1 MILFIIVI
9 AWIIGIILGLYL
21 QISIASFV
29 LFISLILLIFI
40 IFEKKI
46 LKFIKSKK
54 IKAYYSVLNV
64 HIKILIFLIILIVAF
79 AQIKYYEGIFE
90 NKYKNIKESDE
101 ISIIGTIVSD
111 PQEKEYKTKYILK
124 IDTINSNKKYKNT
137 KVILYTKKGKET
149 LKYGDKIELVGNF
162 KLAQERRNPGG
173 FDYRFYL
180 KTKKIYGIVT
190 TKNTKK
196 LKENNV
202 NIISMIANKTA
213 NVIKNQS
220 KKLLKN
226 KEACLLIG
234 LLIGDT
240 DEIDEE
246 TKEDFRNSNLTHML
260 AVSGLHV
267 SYVLLGV
274 NYIITKVKIHKKLSK
289 IIVMLLILFFILVT
303 GATPSVLRAGT
314 MTIYL
319 IIGGIFYR
327 RISVFSSLNLSLLVI
342 IIMNPYCLFDVGLQL
357 SYAGTIGIVYL
368 YPIIKERIYN
378 KANSI
383 LITISANIV
392 IIPIMLY
399 NFNTISLTFF
409 ISNLLAGPI
418 IGIIII
424 LGFSIII
431 ISLIFFPIANIFSK
445 ILNLL
450 IILFLNT
457 AKACANLP
465 FSKIF
470 IITPTLK
477 YIFLYYC
484 LLVFIIIKERT
495 QIRINIKLRNK
506 VIAILIILVIINPI
520 KYFSNIKQS
529 NLKIYFVDVGQ
540 GDSTC
545 IVTPKNKVILID
557 GGGNS
562 KDENYDIGKQTLLPY
577 LLDKKINKIDYCI
590 VSHFDSDH
598 CGGLMYILKN
608 LKVKNIIIGKQY
620 EEYENYKEF
629 IKIAKDKK
637 INIRVVEAGEKITIE
652 KNLYIDVLWPIN
664 REKMVIQNAINNNSL
679 VFKLRYINFS
689 MLFTGDIEEIAE
701 KEILD
706 NYKENT
712 ELLKSTIL
720 KVAHHGSKTSS
731 TKEFINIVKPKYA
744 VIGVGKDNKF
754 GHPSNVT
761 IENLKTI
768 NTEIY
773 RTDEMGEISINVNI
787 KGNINIEEFIK
798 K

>member
-64 HIKILIFLIILIVAF
+64 HIKILIFLVILIVAF

-90 NKYKNIKESDE
+90 NKYKNIKEDDE

-124 IDTINSNKKYKNT
+124 IDTINSDKKYKNT
-137 KVILYTKKGKET
+137 KVILYTKKEKET

-162 KLAQERRNPGG
+162 KLAQERRNPEG

-196 LKENNV
+196 LKENNA

-368 YPIIKERIYN
+368 YPIIKEKIYN

-477 YIFLYYC
+477 FIFLYYC
-484 LLVFIIIKERT
+484 LLVFIIIKERI

>member
-64 HIKILIFLIILIVAF
+64 HIKILIFLVILIVAF

-90 NKYKNIKESDE
+90 NKYKNINEDDE

-137 KVILYTKKGKET
+137 KVILYTKNGKET

-190 TKNTKK
+190 TKNTKR

-220 KKLLKN
+220 KKLLEN
-226 KEACLLIG
+226 KKACLLIG

-267 SYVLLGV
+267 SYVLLAV

-319 IIGGIFYR
+319 ILGGIFYR

-368 YPIIKERIYN
+368 YPIIKEKIYN

-477 YIFLYYC
+477 FIFLYYY
-484 LLVFIIIKERT
+484 LLVFIIIKERI
-495 QIRINIKLRNK
+495 QIRISIKLKNK

-652 KNLYIDVLWPIN
+652 KNLYIDILWPIN

-706 NYKENT
+706 KYKENT
-712 ELLKSTIL
+712 EFLKSTIL

>member
-64 HIKILIFLIILIVAF
+64 HIKIIIFLVILIVAF

-90 NKYKNIKESDE
+90 NKYKNIKEDDE

-137 KVILYTKKGKET
+137 KVILYTKKEKET

-196 LKENNV
+196 LKENNA

-368 YPIIKERIYN
+368 YPIIKEKIYN

-477 YIFLYYC
+477 FIFLYYC
-484 LLVFIIIKERT
+484 LLVFIIIKERI

-679 VFKLRYINFS
+679 VFKLRYIDFS

-712 ELLKSTIL
+712 EFLKSTIL

>member
-64 HIKILIFLIILIVAF
+64 HIKILIFLVILIVAF

-368 YPIIKERIYN
+368 YPIIKEKIYN

-712 ELLKSTIL
+712 ELLKSKIL

>member
-64 HIKILIFLIILIVAF
+64 HIKILIFLVILIVAF

-90 NKYKNIKESDE
+90 NKYKNINEDDE

-190 TKNTKK
+190 TKNTKR

-220 KKLLKN
+220 KKLLEN
-226 KEACLLIG
+226 KKACLLIG

-267 SYVLLGV
+267 SYVLLAV

-319 IIGGIFYR
+319 ILGGIFYR

-368 YPIIKERIYN
+368 YPIIKEKIYN

-477 YIFLYYC
+477 FIFLYYC
-484 LLVFIIIKERT
+484 LLVFIIIKERI
-495 QIRINIKLRNK
+495 QIRISIKLKNK

-652 KNLYIDVLWPIN
+652 KNLYIDILWPIN

-706 NYKENT
+706 KYKENT
-712 ELLKSTIL
+712 EFLKSTIL

>member
-46 LKFIKSKK
+46 LKFIKSRK

-64 HIKILIFLIILIVAF
+64 HIKILIFLVIIIVAF
-79 AQIKYYEGIFE
+79 TQIKYYEGIFE
-90 NKYKNIKESDE
+90 NKYKNINEDDE

-137 KVILYTKKGKET
+137 KVILYTKKEKET

-190 TKNTKK
+190 TKNTKR

-220 KKLLKN
+220 KKLLEN

-267 SYVLLGV
+267 SYILLAV

-303 GATPSVLRAGT
+303 GATPSVLRAGI

-319 IIGGIFYR
+319 ILGGIFYR

-368 YPIIKERIYN
+368 YPIIKEKIYK

-392 IIPIMLY
+392 IIPIMMY

-431 ISLIFFPIANIFSK
+431 VSLIFFPIANIFSK

-477 YIFLYYC
+477 FIFLYYC

-620 EEYENYKEF
+620 KEYENYKEF

-664 REKMVIQNAINNNSL
+664 REKMVTQNAINNNSL

-712 ELLKSTIL
+712 EFLKSTIL

-773 RTDEMGEISINVNI
+773 RTDEMGEISINVNV

>member
-1 MILFIIVI
+1 
-9 AWIIGIILGLYL
+9 
-21 QISIASFV
+21 
-29 LFISLILLIFI
+29 
-40 IFEKKI
+40 
-46 LKFIKSKK
+46 
-54 IKAYYSVLNV
+54 
-64 HIKILIFLIILIVAF
+64 
-79 AQIKYYEGIFE
+79 
-90 NKYKNIKESDE
+90 
-101 ISIIGTIVSD
+101 
-111 PQEKEYKTKYILK
+111 
-124 IDTINSNKKYKNT
+124 
-137 KVILYTKKGKET
+137 
-149 LKYGDKIELVGNF
+149 
-162 KLAQERRNPGG
+162 
-173 FDYRFYL
+173 
-180 KTKKIYGIVT
+180 
-190 TKNTKK
+190 
-196 LKENNV
+196 
-202 NIISMIANKTA
+202 MIANKTA

-368 YPIIKERIYN
+368 YPIIKEKIYN

-465 FSKIF
+465 LSKIF

-477 YIFLYYC
+477 FIFLYYC
-484 LLVFIIIKERT
+484 LLAFIIVKERT
-495 QIRINIKLRNK
+495 QIRINIKLKNK

-679 VFKLRYINFS
+679 VFKLRYINFA

-712 ELLKSTIL
+712 EFLKSKIL

-787 KGNINIEEFIK
+787 KGNINIEESIK

>member
-64 HIKILIFLIILIVAF
+64 HIKILIFLVILIVAF

-90 NKYKNIKESDE
+90 NKYKNINEDDE

-190 TKNTKK
+190 TKNTKR

-220 KKLLKN
+220 KKLLEN
-226 KEACLLIG
+226 KKACLLIG

-267 SYVLLGV
+267 SYVLLAV

-319 IIGGIFYR
+319 ILGGIFYR

-368 YPIIKERIYN
+368 YPIIKEKIYK

-392 IIPIMLY
+392 IIPIMMY

-465 FSKIF
+465 LSKIF

-477 YIFLYYC
+477 FIFLYYC

-495 QIRINIKLRNK
+495 QVRINIKLRNK

-545 IVTPKNKVILID
+545 IITPKNKVILID

-637 INIRVVEAGEKITIE
+637 INIRVVEAREKITIE

-664 REKMVIQNAINNNSL
+664 REKMVTQNAINNNSL

-712 ELLKSTIL
+712 EFLKSTIL

>member
-29 LFISLILLIFI
+29 LFISLILFIFI

-64 HIKILIFLIILIVAF
+64 HIKILIFLVILIVAF

-90 NKYKNIKESDE
+90 NKYKNINEDDE
-101 ISIIGTIVSD
+101 ISIIGTIVSA

-137 KVILYTKKGKET
+137 KVILYAKKGKET

-190 TKNTKK
+190 TKNTKR

-368 YPIIKERIYN
+368 YPIIKEKIYN

-477 YIFLYYC
+477 FIFLYYC
-484 LLVFIIIKERT
+484 LLVFIIIKERI

-679 VFKLRYINFS
+679 VFKLRYIDFS

-712 ELLKSTIL
+712 EFLKSTIL

>member
-64 HIKILIFLIILIVAF
+64 HIKILIFLVILIVAF

-90 NKYKNIKESDE
+90 NKYKNINEDDE

-137 KVILYTKKGKET
+137 KVILYTKKEKET

-190 TKNTKK
+190 TKNTKR

-220 KKLLKN
+220 KKLLEN
-226 KEACLLIG
+226 KKACLLIG

-267 SYVLLGV
+267 SYVLLAV
-274 NYIITKVKIHKKLSK
+274 NYIITKVKIHIKLSK

-319 IIGGIFYR
+319 ILGGIFYR

-368 YPIIKERIYN
+368 YPIIKEKIYN

-392 IIPIMLY
+392 IIPIIMY

-477 YIFLYYC
+477 FIFLYYY
-484 LLVFIIIKERT
+484 LLVFIIIKERI
-495 QIRINIKLRNK
+495 QIRISIKLKNK

-706 NYKENT
+706 KYKENT
-712 ELLKSTIL
+712 EFLKSTIL

-754 GHPSNVT
+754 RHPSNVT

>member
-196 LKENNV
+196 LRENNV

-267 SYVLLGV
+267 SYVLLAV

-327 RISVFSSLNLSLLVI
+327 RMSVFSSLNLSLLVI

-368 YPIIKERIYN
+368 YPIIKEKIYN

-477 YIFLYYC
+477 FIFLYYC
-484 LLVFIIIKERT
+484 LLVFIIIKERI

-679 VFKLRYINFS
+679 VFKLRYVNFS

>member
-368 YPIIKERIYN
+368 YPIIKEKIYN

>member
-29 LFISLILLIFI
+29 LFISLILFIFI

-64 HIKILIFLIILIVAF
+64 HIKILIFLVILIVAF

-90 NKYKNIKESDE
+90 NKYKNINEDDE
-101 ISIIGTIVSD
+101 ISIIGTIVSA

-190 TKNTKK
+190 TKNTKR

-220 KKLLKN
+220 KKLLEN
-226 KEACLLIG
+226 KKACLLIG

-267 SYVLLGV
+267 SYVLLAV

-319 IIGGIFYR
+319 ILGGIFYR

-368 YPIIKERIYN
+368 YPIIKEKIYN

-392 IIPIMLY
+392 IIPIMMY
-399 NFNTISLTFF
+399 NFNIISLTFF

-477 YIFLYYC
+477 FIFLYYC
-484 LLVFIIIKERT
+484 LLVFIIIKERI

-545 IVTPKNKVILID
+545 IVTPKNKVVLID
-557 GGGNS
+557 GGGSN
-562 KDENYDIGKQTLLPY
+562 KDENYDIGKQILLPY

-608 LKVKNIIIGKQY
+608 LKVKNIIIGNQY

-706 NYKENT
+706 KYKENT
-712 ELLKSTIL
+712 EFLKSTIL

>member
-64 HIKILIFLIILIVAF
+64 HIKILIFLVILIVAF

-90 NKYKNIKESDE
+90 NKYKNIKEDDE

-124 IDTINSNKKYKNT
+124 IDTINSDKKYKNT

-196 LKENNV
+196 LKENNA

-226 KEACLLIG
+226 REACLLIG

-319 IIGGIFYR
+319 IIGCIFYR

-368 YPIIKERIYN
+368 YPIIKEKIYN

-465 FSKIF
+465 LSKIF

-477 YIFLYYC
+477 FIFLYYC
-484 LLVFIIIKERT
+484 LLVFIIIKERA

>member
-29 LFISLILLIFI
+29 LFISLILFIFI

-64 HIKILIFLIILIVAF
+64 HIKILIFLVILIVAF

-90 NKYKNIKESDE
+90 NKYKNINEDDE
-101 ISIIGTIVSD
+101 ISIIGTIVSA

-190 TKNTKK
+190 TKNTKR

-220 KKLLKN
+220 KKLLEN
-226 KEACLLIG
+226 KKACLLIG

-267 SYVLLGV
+267 SYVLLAV

-319 IIGGIFYR
+319 ILGGIFYR

-368 YPIIKERIYN
+368 YPIIKEKIYN

-392 IIPIMLY
+392 IIPIMMY
-399 NFNTISLTFF
+399 NFNIISLTFF

-477 YIFLYYC
+477 FIFLYYC
-484 LLVFIIIKERT
+484 LLVFIIIKERI

-706 NYKENT
+706 KYKENT
-712 ELLKSTIL
+712 EFLKSTIL

-787 KGNINIEEFIK
+787 RGNINIEEFIK

>member
-64 HIKILIFLIILIVAF
+64 HIKILIFLVILIVAF

-90 NKYKNIKESDE
+90 NKYKNINEDDE

-137 KVILYTKKGKET
+137 KVILYTKKEKET

-190 TKNTKK
+190 TKNTKR

-220 KKLLKN
+220 KKLLEN
-226 KEACLLIG
+226 KKACLLIG

-267 SYVLLGV
+267 SYVLLAV

-319 IIGGIFYR
+319 ILGGIFYR

-368 YPIIKERIYN
+368 YPIIKEKIYN

-477 YIFLYYC
+477 FIFLYYC
-484 LLVFIIIKERT
+484 LLVFIIIKERI
-495 QIRINIKLRNK
+495 QIRISIKLKNK

-664 REKMVIQNAINNNSL
+664 RKKMVIQNAINNNSL

-706 NYKENT
+706 KYKENT
-712 ELLKSTIL
+712 EFLKSTIL

>member
-29 LFISLILLIFI
+29 LFIFLILLIFI

-64 HIKILIFLIILIVAF
+64 HIKILIFLVILIVAF

-90 NKYKNIKESDE
+90 NKYKNINEDDE

-190 TKNTKK
+190 TKNTKR

-220 KKLLKN
+220 KKLLEN
-226 KEACLLIG
+226 KKACLLIG

-267 SYVLLGV
+267 SYVLLAV
-274 NYIITKVKIHKKLSK
+274 NYIITKVKIHKKLPK

-319 IIGGIFYR
+319 ILGGIFYR

-368 YPIIKERIYN
+368 YPIIKEKIYN
-378 KANSI
+378 KVNSI

-477 YIFLYYC
+477 FIFLYYC
-484 LLVFIIIKERT
+484 LLVFIIIKEKI
-495 QIRINIKLRNK
+495 QIRISIKLKNK

-545 IVTPKNKVILID
+545 IVTPKNKIILID

-637 INIRVVEAGEKITIE
+637 INIRVVGAGEKITIE

-706 NYKENT
+706 KYKENT
-712 ELLKSTIL
+712 EFLKSTIL

-787 KGNINIEEFIK
+787 RGNINIEEFIK

>member
-9 AWIIGIILGLYL
+9 AWIIGIIMGLYL

-64 HIKILIFLIILIVAF
+64 HIKILIFLVILIVAF

-90 NKYKNIKESDE
+90 NKYKNIKEDDE

-319 IIGGIFYR
+319 IIGCIFYR

-368 YPIIKERIYN
+368 YPIIKEKIYN

-465 FSKIF
+465 LSKIF

-484 LLVFIIIKERT
+484 LLVFIIIKERA

>member
-342 IIMNPYCLFDVGLQL
+342 IIMNPYCLLDVGLQL

-368 YPIIKERIYN
+368 YPIIKEKIYN

-477 YIFLYYC
+477 FIFLYYC
-484 LLVFIIIKERT
+484 LLVFIIIKERI

-506 VIAILIILVIINPI
+506 VIATLIILVIINPI

-679 VFKLRYINFS
+679 VFKLKYINFS

-712 ELLKSTIL
+712 EFLKSTIL

-761 IENLKTI
+761 IENLRTI

>member
-64 HIKILIFLIILIVAF
+64 HIKIIIFLVILIVAF

-90 NKYKNIKESDE
+90 NKYKNIKGDDE

-137 KVILYTKKGKET
+137 KVILYTKKEKET

-180 KTKKIYGIVT
+180 KTKKIYGIVK

-196 LKENNV
+196 LKENNA
-202 NIISMIANKTA
+202 NIISMIANKKA

-368 YPIIKERIYN
+368 YPIIKEKIYN

-477 YIFLYYC
+477 FIFLYYC
-484 LLVFIIIKERT
+484 LLVFIIIKERI

-712 ELLKSTIL
+712 EFLKSTIL

>member
-64 HIKILIFLIILIVAF
+64 HIKILIFLVILIVAF

-90 NKYKNIKESDE
+90 NKYKNINEDDE

-137 KVILYTKKGKET
+137 KVILYTKKEKET

-190 TKNTKK
+190 TKNTKR

-220 KKLLKN
+220 KKLLEN
-226 KEACLLIG
+226 KKACLLIG

-267 SYVLLGV
+267 SYVLLAV

-319 IIGGIFYR
+319 ILGGIFYR

-368 YPIIKERIYN
+368 YPIIKEKIYN

-392 IIPIMLY
+392 IIPIIMY

-477 YIFLYYC
+477 FIFLYYY
-484 LLVFIIIKERT
+484 LLVFIIIKERI
-495 QIRINIKLRNK
+495 QIRISIKLKNK

-679 VFKLRYINFS
+679 VFKVRYINFS

-706 NYKENT
+706 KYKENT
-712 ELLKSTIL
+712 EFLKSTIL

-754 GHPSNVT
+754 RHPSNVT

>member
-29 LFISLILLIFI
+29 LFISLILFIFI

-64 HIKILIFLIILIVAF
+64 HIKILIFLVILIVAF

-90 NKYKNIKESDE
+90 NKYKNINEDDE

-220 KKLLKN
+220 KKLLEN
-226 KEACLLIG
+226 KKACLLIG

-267 SYVLLGV
+267 SYVLLAV

-319 IIGGIFYR
+319 ILGGIFYR

-368 YPIIKERIYN
+368 YPIIKEKIYN

-484 LLVFIIIKERT
+484 LLVFIIIKERA

-562 KDENYDIGKQTLLPY
+562 KDENYDIGKQILLPY

-664 REKMVIQNAINNNSL
+664 RKKMVIQNAINNNSL

>member
-64 HIKILIFLIILIVAF
+64 HIKILIFLVILIVAF

-90 NKYKNIKESDE
+90 NKYKNINEDDE

-137 KVILYTKKGKET
+137 KVILYTKKEKET

-190 TKNTKK
+190 TKNTKR

-220 KKLLKN
+220 KKLLEN
-226 KEACLLIG
+226 KKACLLIG

-267 SYVLLGV
+267 SYVLLAV

-319 IIGGIFYR
+319 ILGGIFYR

-368 YPIIKERIYN
+368 YPIIKEKIYN

-477 YIFLYYC
+477 FIFLYYC
-484 LLVFIIIKERT
+484 LLVFIIIKERI
-495 QIRINIKLRNK
+495 QIRISIKLKNK

-652 KNLYIDVLWPIN
+652 KNLYIDILWPIN

-706 NYKENT
+706 KYKENT
-712 ELLKSTIL
+712 EFLKSTIL

>member
-64 HIKILIFLIILIVAF
+64 HIKILIFLVILIVAF

-90 NKYKNIKESDE
+90 NKYKNINEDDE

-137 KVILYTKKGKET
+137 KVILYTKKEKET

-190 TKNTKK
+190 TKNTKR

-220 KKLLKN
+220 KKLLEN
-226 KEACLLIG
+226 KKACLLIG

-267 SYVLLGV
+267 SYVLLAV

-319 IIGGIFYR
+319 ILGGIFYR

-368 YPIIKERIYN
+368 YPIIKEKIYN

-477 YIFLYYC
+477 FIFLYYC
-484 LLVFIIIKERT
+484 LLVFIIIKERI
-495 QIRINIKLRNK
+495 QIRISIKLKNK

-652 KNLYIDVLWPIN
+652 KNLYIDILWPIN

-706 NYKENT
+706 KYKENK
-712 ELLKSTIL
+712 EFLKSTIL

>member
-46 LKFIKSKK
+46 LKFIKSRK

-64 HIKILIFLIILIVAF
+64 HIKILIFLVIIIVAF
-79 AQIKYYEGIFE
+79 TQIKYYEGMFE
-90 NKYKNIKESDE
+90 NKYKNIKESDK

-124 IDTINSNKKYKNT
+124 IDTINSSKKYKNT
-137 KVILYTKKGKET
+137 KVILYTKKEKET

-196 LKENNV
+196 LKENNA
-202 NIISMIANKTA
+202 NIISMIANKTS

-220 KKLLKN
+220 KKLLEN

-267 SYVLLGV
+267 SYILLAV
-274 NYIITKVKIHKKLSK
+274 NYIITKVKTHKKLSK

-303 GATPSVLRAGT
+303 GATPSVLRTGI

-319 IIGGIFYR
+319 TLGSIFYR
-327 RISVFSSLNLSLLVI
+327 RISIFSSLNISLLII
-342 IIMNPYCLFDVGLQL
+342 IIMNPYSLFDIGLQL

-368 YPIIKERIYN
+368 YPIIKEKIYN

-392 IIPIMLY
+392 IIPIMMY

-431 ISLIFFPIANIFSK
+431 VSLIFFPIANIFSK

-477 YIFLYYC
+477 FIFLYYC

-664 REKMVIQNAINNNSL
+664 REKMVTQNAINNNSL

-706 NYKENT
+706 KYKENT
-712 ELLKSTIL
+712 KFLKSTIL

-754 GHPSNVT
+754 GHPSNIT
-761 IENLKTI
+761 IENLKTL
-768 NTEIY
+768 NTKIY
-773 RTDEMGEISINVNI
+773 RTDEMGEIYINVNS
-787 KGNINIEEFIK
+787 KGNIKIKEFIK

>member
-64 HIKILIFLIILIVAF
+64 HIKILIFLVILIVAF

-90 NKYKNIKESDE
+90 NKYKNINEDDE

-190 TKNTKK
+190 TKNTKR

-220 KKLLKN
+220 KKLLEN
-226 KEACLLIG
+226 KKACLLIG

-267 SYVLLGV
+267 SYVLLAV

-319 IIGGIFYR
+319 ILGGIFYR

-368 YPIIKERIYN
+368 YPIIKEKIYN

-392 IIPIMLY
+392 IIPIIMY

-457 AKACANLP
+457 VKACANLP

-477 YIFLYYC
+477 FIFLYYC
-484 LLVFIIIKERT
+484 LLVFIIIKERI
-495 QIRINIKLRNK
+495 QIRISIKLKNK

-545 IVTPKNKVILID
+545 IVTPKNKIILID

-706 NYKENT
+706 KYKENT
-712 ELLKSTIL
+712 EFLKSTIL

-731 TKEFINIVKPKYA
+731 AKEFINIVKPKYA

>member
-64 HIKILIFLIILIVAF
+64 HIKILIFLVILIVAF

-90 NKYKNIKESDE
+90 NKYKNINEDDE

-137 KVILYTKKGKET
+137 KVILYTKNGKET

-190 TKNTKK
+190 TKNTKR

-220 KKLLKN
+220 KKLLEN
-226 KEACLLIG
+226 KKACLLIG

-267 SYVLLGV
+267 SYVLLAV

-319 IIGGIFYR
+319 ILGGIFYR

-368 YPIIKERIYN
+368 YPIIKEKIYN

-477 YIFLYYC
+477 FIFLYYC
-484 LLVFIIIKERT
+484 LLVFIIIKERI
-495 QIRINIKLRNK
+495 QIRISIKLKNK

-598 CGGLMYILKN
+598 CGGLMYILKK

-706 NYKENT
+706 KYKENT
-712 ELLKSTIL
+712 EFLKSTIL

>member
-64 HIKILIFLIILIVAF
+64 HIKILIFLVILIVAF

-90 NKYKNIKESDE
+90 NKYKNIKEDDE

-368 YPIIKERIYN
+368 YPIIKEKIYN

-477 YIFLYYC
+477 FIFLYYC
-484 LLVFIIIKERT
+484 LLAFIIVKERT
-495 QIRINIKLRNK
+495 QIRINIKLKNK

-679 VFKLRYINFS
+679 VFKLRYINFA

-706 NYKENT
+706 NYRENT
-712 ELLKSTIL
+712 EFLKSTIL

>member
-21 QISIASFV
+21 QISIAPFV

-342 IIMNPYCLFDVGLQL
+342 IIMNPYCLLDVGLQL

-368 YPIIKERIYN
+368 YPIIKEKIYN

-409 ISNLLAGPI
+409 ISNILAGPI

-477 YIFLYYC
+477 FIFLYYC
-484 LLVFIIIKERT
+484 LLVFIIIKERI

-506 VIAILIILVIINPI
+506 VIATLIILVIINPI

-679 VFKLRYINFS
+679 VFKLKYINFS

-712 ELLKSTIL
+712 EFLKSTIL

-744 VIGVGKDNKF
+744 VIGVGKDNIF

-761 IENLKTI
+761 IENLRTI

>member
-9 AWIIGIILGLYL
+9 AWIIGIIMGLYL

-64 HIKILIFLIILIVAF
+64 HIKILIFLVILIVAF

-90 NKYKNIKESDE
+90 NKYKNIKEDDE

-124 IDTINSNKKYKNT
+124 IDTINSDKKYKNT
-137 KVILYTKKGKET
+137 KVILYTKKEKET

-196 LKENNV
+196 LKENNA

-226 KEACLLIG
+226 REACLLIG

-319 IIGGIFYR
+319 IIGCIFYR

-368 YPIIKERIYN
+368 YPIIKEKIYN

-465 FSKIF
+465 LSKIF

-484 LLVFIIIKERT
+484 LLVFIIIKERA

-620 EEYENYKEF
+620 EEYQNYKEF

>member
-64 HIKILIFLIILIVAF
+64 HIKILIFLVILIVAF

-90 NKYKNIKESDE
+90 NKYKNINEDDE

-190 TKNTKK
+190 TKNTKR

-202 NIISMIANKTA
+202 NIISMIANKTE

-220 KKLLKN
+220 KKLLEN
-226 KEACLLIG
+226 KKACLLIG

-267 SYVLLGV
+267 SYVLLAV

-319 IIGGIFYR
+319 ILGGIFYR

-368 YPIIKERIYN
+368 YPIIKEKIYN

-392 IIPIMLY
+392 IIPIIMY

-477 YIFLYYC
+477 FIFLYYC
-484 LLVFIIIKERT
+484 LLVFIIIKERI

-652 KNLYIDVLWPIN
+652 KNLYIDILWPIN

-706 NYKENT
+706 KYKENT
-712 ELLKSTIL
+712 EFLKSTIL

>member
-64 HIKILIFLIILIVAF
+64 HIKILIFLVILIVAF

-90 NKYKNIKESDE
+90 NKYKNINEDDE

-111 PQEKEYKTKYILK
+111 SQEKEYKTKYILK

-162 KLAQERRNPGG
+162 KLAKERRNPGG

-190 TKNTKK
+190 TKNTKR

-220 KKLLKN
+220 KKLLEN
-226 KEACLLIG
+226 KKACLLIG

-267 SYVLLGV
+267 SYVLLAV

-319 IIGGIFYR
+319 ILGGIFYR

-368 YPIIKERIYN
+368 YPIIKEKIYN

-392 IIPIMLY
+392 IIPIMMY
-399 NFNTISLTFF
+399 NFNIISLTFF

-477 YIFLYYC
+477 FIFLYYC
-484 LLVFIIIKERT
+484 LLVFIIIKEKI
-495 QIRINIKLRNK
+495 QIRISIKLKNK

-545 IVTPKNKVILID
+545 IVTPKNKIILID

-637 INIRVVEAGEKITIE
+637 INIRVVGAGEKITIE

-706 NYKENT
+706 KYKENT
-712 ELLKSTIL
+712 EFLKSTIL

-787 KGNINIEEFIK
+787 RGNINIEEFIK

>member
-64 HIKILIFLIILIVAF
+64 HIKILIFLVILIVAF

-90 NKYKNIKESDE
+90 NKYKNINEDDE

-190 TKNTKK
+190 TKNTKR

-220 KKLLKN
+220 KKLLEN
-226 KEACLLIG
+226 KKACLLIG

-267 SYVLLGV
+267 SYVLLAV

-319 IIGGIFYR
+319 ILGGIFYR

-368 YPIIKERIYN
+368 YPIIKEKIYN

-392 IIPIMLY
+392 IIPIIMY
-399 NFNTISLTFF
+399 NFNTILLTFF

-457 AKACANLP
+457 VKACANLP

-477 YIFLYYC
+477 FIFLYYC
-484 LLVFIIIKERT
+484 LLVFIIIKERI
-495 QIRINIKLRNK
+495 QIRISIKLKNK

-545 IVTPKNKVILID
+545 IVTPKNKIILID

-562 KDENYDIGKQTLLPY
+562 KDENYDIGKQILLPY

-608 LKVKNIIIGKQY
+608 LKVKNIIIGNQY

-664 REKMVIQNAINNNSL
+664 RKKMVIQNAINNNSL

-706 NYKENT
+706 KYKENT
-712 ELLKSTIL
+712 EFLKSTIL

-787 KGNINIEEFIK
+787 RGNINIEEFIK

>member
-64 HIKILIFLIILIVAF
+64 HIKILIFLVILIVAF

-90 NKYKNIKESDE
+90 NKYKNINEDDE

-137 KVILYTKKGKET
+137 KVILYTKKEKET

-190 TKNTKK
+190 TKNTKR

-220 KKLLKN
+220 KKLLEN
-226 KEACLLIG
+226 KKACLLIG

-267 SYVLLGV
+267 SYVLLAV

-319 IIGGIFYR
+319 ILGGIFYR

-368 YPIIKERIYN
+368 YPIIKEKIYN

-392 IIPIMLY
+392 IIPIIMY

-477 YIFLYYC
+477 FIFLYYY
-484 LLVFIIIKERT
+484 LLVFIIIKERI
-495 QIRINIKLRNK
+495 QIRISIKLKNK

-706 NYKENT
+706 KYKENT
-712 ELLKSTIL
+712 EFLKSTIL

-754 GHPSNVT
+754 RHPSNVT